1 MDGGEGVAL
10 SGADA
15 GRNLMKTERW
25 EKVMDLFHSALE
37 RVPEERAAFLDE
49 ACHDEGMRR
58 EVESLLTSHG
68 RAEKFI
74 EVPAFK
80 VAPELVPNDSAH
92 TSIGELVGHYR
103 IESLI
108 GVGGMGEVYL
118 ARDERLGRKAA
129 LKLLPE
135 SLTTDDTQLSRFK
148 NEARTA
154 SALNHPNILTV
165 YEIGAEGNVQFI
177 ATEFIEG
184 VTLRAALASGRMSPH
199 RALEIGAQVA
209 SALAAAH
216 DAGVVH
222 RDIKPENIMLR
233 PDGYAKVLDFGIAKL
248 TEHGPALDNRGVETT
263 ALLQTRPGLVLGTAR
278 YMSPEQARGQK
289 VDARSDIWSLGVVL
303 YEMVTGSPPFRGET
317 PSDCIAAILTAEP
330 AALSGISPDV
340 PAKLESILQ
349 KALRKNVDERY
360 PTIKE
365 MLGELRT
372 LKAKFEA
379 ESSISHTQSDGDTNV
394 TKIKHPNRG
403 VLVMLVATLF
413 AAAAVACCLL
423 FVIPG
428 PLPNEKSIAVLPFEN
443 LSEEKSNAYF
453 ADGIQDEILTRLSK
467 IADLKVISRTS
478 TQRYKKTSQKLSEI
492 AKQLGVANLLEG
504 SVQKTN
510 DQVRVNVQLIRAA
523 NDSHLWAETFDRRLT
538 DIFSVES
545 EVAKAIADQLR
556 VKLSGQEEEVLA
568 ARPTNNPEAYD
579 AYLRGLAFTLKT
591 GNSPANTLGAQK
603 YLKEAVQ
610 LDPKFAVSWALL
622 SYVDALGYLTLTL
635 QPTAALR
642 EETGQAAE
650 TAIAL
655 QPNLGEAIL
664 AKGYYYYACLKDY
677 DAAVRN
683 FEQARSFLPNSSQI
697 PESLAYVARRR
708 GQWEQ
713 SESYFKEAER
723 LDPRNASLLTQHA
736 QSYMIVRRFPE
747 ALRKFDQVLDVI
759 PDDVDTLAQQAGIA
773 QAQGDLMRAGALL
786 APLNPLADDTGAL
799 EIQIYQAILER
810 RPAQMIARLSEILA
824 NPDPALGY
832 NNGELRFWLGWAQDV
847 AGDHAA
853 AQESWKQARVEL
865 EPFLK
870 EQPDNY
876 VLLGDLALV
885 TMGLGDKEAAFALSE
900 QAMDVLP
907 LEQDA
912 VDGPAP
918 IEVLARVAAQTGE
931 PDRAIAALRK
941 LLSIPSEGALASR
954 VPLTPALLRLDPMFD
969 PLRNDQRFQKLT
981 LEHIAS
987 R

>member
-1 MDGGEGVAL
+1 M
-10 SGADA
+10 
-15 GRNLMKTERW
+15 NTERW
-25 EKVMDLFHSALE
+25 TKVIDLFQSALE
-37 RVPEERAAFLDE
+37 RAPEERAAFLDA
-49 ACHDEGMRR
+49 ACHGDESMRS
-58 EVESLLTSHG
+58 EVESLLSSHE
-68 RAEKFI
+68 RAQNFI

-80 VAPELVPNDSAH
+80 AAPEFAPNETAAPL
-92 TSIGELVGHYR
+92 IGKLFGHYR
-103 IESLI
+103 IESLL

-118 ARDERLGRKAA
+118 AFDQRLERKVA
-129 LKLLPE
+129 LKLLPK
-135 SLTTDDTQLSRFK
+135 SLTTDETQLSRFK

-165 YEIGAEGNVQFI
+165 YEIGTEGDVQFI
-177 ATEFIEG
+177 AMEFIEG
-184 VTLRAALASGRMSPH
+184 VTLRAALASGRLSVH
-199 RALEIGAQVA
+199 RALDIAVQLA

-216 DAGVVH
+216 EAGIVH

-248 TEHGPALDNRGVETT
+248 TEQRRGPADHSIETT
-263 ALLQTRPGLVLGTAR
+263 GLAQTRPGMVLGTAH

-303 YEMVTGSPPFRGET
+303 YEMLTGSPPFRGET

-330 AALSGISPDV
+330 ARLSSISPDA
-340 PAKLESILQ
+340 PAKLEAILD
-349 KALRKNVDERY
+349 KALRKNADERY
-360 PTIKE
+360 QGIND
-365 MLGELRT
+365 MLGELRS
-372 LKAKFEA
+372 LKGKLEA
-379 ESSISHTQSDGDTNV
+379 EKSFAQTNSNGESIVG
-394 TKIKHPNRG
+394 KIKRRKRP
-403 VLVMLVATLF
+403 LLAALIVALL
-413 AAAAVACCLL
+413 AAVGIACFFL
-423 FVIPG
+423 FVAPAR
-428 PLPNEKSIAVLPFEN
+428 LANEKSIAVLPFEN
-443 LSEEKSNAYF
+443 LSEDKSNSYF

-478 TQRYKKTSQKLSEI
+478 TQRYKKTHQNLSEI
-492 AKQLGVANLLEG
+492 ANQLGVANLLEG

-510 DQVRVNVQLIRAA
+510 DEVRVNVQLIRAA
-523 NDSHLWAETFDRRLT
+523 NDSHLWAETYDRKLT

-545 EVAKAIADQLR
+545 DVAKAIAEQLR
-556 VKLSGQEEEVLA
+556 VKLTGQEAEVIA
-568 ARPTNNPEAYD
+568 AKPTNNPQAYD
-579 AYLRGLAFTLKT
+579 AYLRGLAYTLKT

-610 LDPKFAVSWALL
+610 LDPKFAVAWALL

-635 QPTAALR
+635 QPTEALR
-642 EETGQAAE
+642 DETGQAAE
-650 TAIAL
+650 TALAL

-664 AKGYYYYACLKDY
+664 AKGYYYYACLKEY
-677 DAAVRN
+677 DAAVHY
-683 FEQARSFLPNSSQI
+683 FEQARHFLPNSSQI

-713 SESYFKEAER
+713 SELYFNQAER

-736 QSYMIVRRFPE
+736 QSYMIVRRFQE
-747 ALRKFDQVLDVI
+747 SLRKFDQVLDII

-773 QAQGDLMRAGALL
+773 QAQGDLTRAGALL
-786 APLNPLADDTGAL
+786 APLHPTADDTGAL

-810 RPAQMIARLSEILA
+810 RPAEMISQLSEMLA
-824 NPDPALGY
+824 TPDPSLGY

-853 AQESWKQARVEL
+853 AQKSFQQARTEL

-876 VLLGDLALV
+876 VLIGDLALV
-885 TMGLGDKEAAFALSE
+885 MMGLGDKAAAFALAE
-900 QAMDVLP
+900 QAMKVLP
-907 LEQDA
+907 LEKDA

-918 IEVLARVAAQTGE
+918 IEVFARIAAQLGE
-931 PDRAIAALRK
+931 PDRAIETLQK

-969 PLRNDQRFQKLT
+969 PLRTDQGFQKLT
-981 LEHIAS
+981 LERVS
-987 R
+987 PR